1 MQFQK
6 FTKIGIIAL
15 AIAAIAL
22 TATTAAVLTANQS
35 VPINGTIN
43 AVNLG
48 VYSDVGC
55 TQTVSTLN
63 FGTLNPGGTATQTI
77 YVKNTGNIAETLTM
91 STANWNPSNASTLL
105 TLTWNRNNYV
115 LPTAQSI
122 QATLTLT
129 AAANT
134 GSLTTFSC
142 DVTLTG
148 TQ

>member
-129 AAANT
+129 ATANT